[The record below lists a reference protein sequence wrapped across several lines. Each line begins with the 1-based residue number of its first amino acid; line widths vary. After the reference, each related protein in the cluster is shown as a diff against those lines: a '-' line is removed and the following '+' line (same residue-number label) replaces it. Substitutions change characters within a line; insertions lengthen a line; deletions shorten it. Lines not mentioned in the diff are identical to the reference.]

1 MKLSKTLAMMRR
13 LWWLLLCGALGFVG
27 ASLYQSLHGPSVE
40 ANNTLAATAAVS
52 GSSPPIIDSVDWV
65 RDHSTTFSS
74 APTGHCALGFGN
86 RGWVYDGVCAGR
98 VGGVCRGRY
107 DYGECPVGYH
117 PRRLGIN
124 NCGFHVDLARFC
136 TP

>member
-1 MKLSKTLAMMRR
+1 MKLSKTLAMRR
-13 LWWLLLCGALGFVG
+13 LWWLLLCGVLGFVG
-27 ASLYQSLHGPSVE
+27 ASLYPSLHGPSVE
-40 ANNTLAATAAVS
+40 ANTILGATAADS
-52 GSSPPIIDSVDWV
+52 GSHAPIIDGVDWV
-65 RDHSTTFSS
+65 GDHSTTFSS
-74 APTGHCALGFGN
+74 TLTGHCALGFGN
-86 RGWVYDGVCAGR
+86 RGWVYTGVCAGR

-107 DYGECPVGYH
+107 DNGECPVGYH

>member
-13 LWWLLLCGALGFVG
+13 LWWLLLCGVLGFVG
-27 ASLYQSLHGPSVE
+27 ASLYPSLHGPSVE
-40 ANNTLAATAAVS
+40 ANSTLGATAAES
-52 GSSPPIIDSVDWV
+52 GSGPPIIDGVDWV

-74 APTGHCALGFGN
+74 TLTGHCALGFGN

-98 VGGVCRGRY
+98 VGGVCHGRY
-107 DYGECPVGYH
+107 DYSQCPVGYH
-117 PRRLGIN
+117 PRRTGTV
-124 NCGFHVDLARFC
+124 CGFPVDLARFC